1 MTIGGKLMSELFHGF
16 AETRVR
22 PLAEIDAKLH
32 EMKHQKSGARL
43 IWIEREDDNK
53 TFGIA
58 FKTLPENDTGVFH
71 ILEHSVLNGSDRYP
85 VKEPFVELLK
95 NSMNTFLNAMT
106 YPDKTVYPVS
116 SKNNQDFIN
125 LMRVYLDAVFHP
137 LIYSKP
143 EIFYQEGW
151 HHEFAEDG
159 TVSYKGV
166 VFNEMKGAT
175 SDPDDILEEAV
186 MQGLF
191 PDNCYKHNSG
201 GAPASIP
208 DLTYDMFIA
217 NHKKYYDP
225 SNSYIF
231 IDGSVDI
238 DTTLGIIDDEYLSHY
253 DAAPEIPPIDMQKPS
268 DGGVLEYEYGL
279 SPSEELEGHTRLAYG
294 NVIGTYDEYEKLIA
308 MDVLAEVLAG
318 TNHSPLSRA
327 ILSEGLAEDVILR
340 ISDGILQPYAVLEI
354 RNLKD
359 ENKDK
364 VEKIVRDT
372 LSGIADSG
380 IDREQ
385 LDSSMANL
393 EFKLREKDYGPK
405 GLVFG
410 LTALDTWLYGG
421 DPATKLVVG
430 DMFEDLKKKADEGY
444 FEQLIRDVLLDNK
457 HTCKVILKPSHTYA
471 ETTAAKEQERLAKEE
486 ASWTPEEREALI
498 EKQRK
503 LEEWQHSEDTP
514 ENLATLP
521 MLKLSD
527 LPDEPEKFP
536 MEETEIG
543 GVKVLLHKLNAGGI
557 VYTNL
562 YFDATDLSEK
572 ELSAASLLCSLLG
585 KLDTKSHS
593 AEKLQTLLNFY
604 CGNFGA
610 KVSTYPGADN
620 YDVKL
625 VVSYSALE
633 TKLEDATK
641 LVCEII
647 TETRLDNE
655 TSILEILKQEKT
667 DLFQS
672 ILMRG
677 NTAALKRVNAQISS
691 VGVADDY
698 TSGISYYKALG
709 EFESESASLL
719 SALESVKAK
728 VLGSDRAIVSV
739 TGEMASAAETVI
751 NAVSSTLP
759 VVGKSTDK
767 ACLKPY
773 GIRKEGIAV
782 PTEIAFAAMGSSVSA
797 LDEKITGEYSV
808 AARILT
814 YGYLWN
820 VIRVQGG
827 AYGTGFVARDYGYIT
842 CHSFR
847 DPSANRSLSYFKK
860 CGEFLR
866 DFLKSNDDLTGF
878 IIGSVSDMFRL
889 TTPSTKGIISDN
901 RYFAGITPERVKEKY
916 HELISATPEKLVE
929 LSYNIDKVIQDGGI
943 CIVGSKKQ
951 LDECEELESVET
963 L

>member
-1 MTIGGKLMSELFHGF
+1 MSELFHGF

-22 PLAEIDAKLH
+22 ELPEIDAKLH

-106 YPDKTVYPVS
+106 YSDKTVYPVS
-116 SKNNQDFIN
+116 SKNNQDFLN

-159 TVSYKGV
+159 SVSYKGV
-166 VFNEMKGAT
+166 VFNEMKGAM
-175 SDPDDILEEAV
+175 SSPDDILEQA
-186 MQGLF
+186 MLAGLF
-191 PDNCYKHNSG
+191 PDNCYKYNSG
-201 GAPASIP
+201 GDPASIP

-253 DAAPEIPPIDMQKPS
+253 DCAPEIPPIELEKPI

-294 NVIGTYDEYEKLIA
+294 NVIGTYEDYEKLIA

-327 ILSEGLAEDVILR
+327 VLSEGLAEDVILR
-340 ISDGILQPYAVLEI
+340 ISDGILQPYAVLEV

-364 VEKIVRDT
+364 VEKLIRDT
-372 LSGIADSG
+372 LTGIADNG
-380 IDREQ
+380 VDREQ

-393 EFKLREKDYGPK
+393 EFKLRERDYGPK

-444 FEQLIRDVLLDNK
+444 FEQLIREVLLDDP

-471 ETTAAKEQERLAKEE
+471 ETTAAKEQARLKREE
-486 ASWTPEEREALI
+486 ESWTPEEREVLI
-498 EKQRK
+498 RKQEK
-503 LEEWQHSEDTP
+503 LEAWQHSEDTP

-527 LPDEPEKFP
+527 LPEEPEKFP
-536 MEETEIG
+536 MDETEIG
-543 GVKVLLHKLNAGGI
+543 GVKVLMHKLNTTGI

-585 KLDTKSHS
+585 KLDTRSHT

-610 KVSTYPGADN
+610 KISTYPSANN

-625 VVSYSALE
+625 RVSFSALE

-641 LVCEII
+641 LVCEILS
-647 TETRLDNE
+647 ETKLDNE
-655 TSILEILKQEKT
+655 TSVVEILRQEKT
-667 DLFQS
+667 GLFND
-672 ILMRG
+672 ILMSG
-677 NTAALKRVNAQISS
+677 NAAALRRVNAQISS

-709 EFESESASLL
+709 EFESESSSLL
-719 SALESVKAK
+719 SALESVKNK
-728 VLGSDRAIVSV
+728 VLGSDRAVVSL
-739 TGEMASAAETVI
+739 TGEMANAAEIVVST
-751 NAVSSTLP
+751 VSSALP
-759 VVGKSTDK
+759 AVGKSNGK
-767 ACLKPY
+767 ADLKPF

-782 PTEIAFAAMGSSVSA
+782 PTEIAFAAMGSSVTA
-797 LDEKITGEYSV
+797 LGEKVTGDYSV

-827 AYGTGFVARDYGYIT
+827 AYGTGFVVRDYGYTT

-847 DPSANRSLSYFKK
+847 DPSANRSIGYFKK
-860 CGEFLR
+860 SGEFLR

-878 IIGSVSDMFRL
+878 IIGSVSDMFQL
-889 TTPSTKGIISDN
+889 TTPSMKGVISDN
-901 RYFAGITPERVKEKY
+901 RYFSGITPERVSEKY
-916 HELISATPEKLVE
+916 HELVNATAEDLIK
-929 LSYNIDKVIQDGGI
+929 LSYNIDKVIQGGGI

-951 LDECEELESVET
+951 LDECEELESIET

>member
-1 MTIGGKLMSELFHGF
+1 MSELFHGF
-16 AETRVR
+16 AEMRVR
-22 PLAEIDAKLH
+22 ELSEIDAKLH
-32 EMKHQKSGARL
+32 EMKHVKSGARL

-106 YPDKTVYPVS
+106 YSDKTVYPVS

-151 HHEFAEDG
+151 HHEFAPDG

-186 MQGLF
+186 MEGLF

-208 DLTYDMFIA
+208 DLSYEMFIA

-253 DAAPEIPPIDMQKPS
+253 DAAPEIPPIEMQKPI
-268 DGGVLEYEYGL
+268 DGGVTIHEYGL
-279 SPSEELEGHTRLAYG
+279 SPSEELTGHTRLAYG

-340 ISDGILQPYAVLEI
+340 ISDGILQPYAVLEV

-359 ENKDK
+359 ENMGK
-364 VEKIVRDT
+364 VEKLIRNT
-372 LSGIADSG
+372 LTNIADNG
-380 IDREQ
+380 VDREQ

-421 DPATKLVVG
+421 DPATKLIVG

-444 FEQLIRDVLLDNK
+444 FEQLIKDVLLNDP

-471 ETTAAKEQERLAKEE
+471 ETTAAIEQARLRREE
-486 ASWTPEEREALI
+486 ESWTPEEREALI
-498 EKQRK
+498 EKQKR
-503 LEEWQHSEDTP
+503 LEAWQHSEDTP

-521 MLKLSD
+521 VLKLSD

-536 MEETEIG
+536 IEETEIG
-543 GVKVLLHKLNAGGI
+543 GMKVLMHRLNAAGI
-557 VYTNL
+557 VYTKL

-572 ELSAASLLCSLLG
+572 ELAAASLLCSLLG
-585 KLDTKSHS
+585 RLDTKSHT

-610 KVSTYPGADN
+610 KISTYPGVSG
-620 YDVKL
+620 YDVKI

-641 LVCEII
+641 LVCEILS
-647 TETRLDNE
+647 ETKLDNE
-655 TSILEILKQEKT
+655 TSIMEILRQEKT

-698 TSGISYYKALG
+698 TSGISYYKTLG
-709 EFESESASLL
+709 EFESDTKGLL
-719 SALESVKAK
+719 AALDSVKNK
-728 VLGSDRAIVSV
+728 VLGSDRAIISI
-739 TGEMASAAETVI
+739 TGEMANAAETVVTCVK
-751 NAVSSTLP
+751 ATLP
-759 VVGKSTDK
+759 TVGKSTGK
-767 ACLKPY
+767 ADLKPF

-782 PTEIAFAAMGSSVSA
+782 PTEIAFAAMGSNVSA
-797 LDEKITGEYSV
+797 FGKTVTGDYSV

-814 YGYLWN
+814 YAYLWN

-827 AYGTGFVARDYGYIT
+827 AYGTGFVTRDSGYIT

-847 DPSANRSLSYFKK
+847 DPSANRSLGYFKK
-860 CGEFLR
+860 SGEFLR
-866 DFLKSNDDLTGF
+866 NFLKSNDDLTGF
-878 IIGSVSDMFRL
+878 IIGSVSDMFQL
-889 TTPSTKGIISDN
+889 TTPSTKGVIADN
-901 RYFAGITPERVKEKY
+901 RYFSGITPERVNEKY
-916 HELISATPEKLVE
+916 HELIGATPEQLME
-929 LSYNIDKVIQDGGI
+929 LSYNIDKVICDGGI

>member
-1 MTIGGKLMSELFHGF
+1 MSELFHGF

-22 PLAEIDAKLH
+22 ELSEIDAKLH
-32 EMKHQKSGARL
+32 EMKHVKSGARL

-208 DLTYDMFIA
+208 DLTYEMFIA

-253 DAAPEIPPIDMQKPS
+253 DAAPEIPPIDMQKPI
-268 DGGVLEYEYGL
+268 DGGVLEYVYGL

-327 ILSEGLAEDVILR
+327 ILSEGLAEDVIFR
-340 ISDGILQPYAVLEI
+340 ISDGILQPYAVIEI

-364 VEKIVRDT
+364 VEKLVRDT
-372 LSGIADSG
+372 LTGIADNG
-380 IDREQ
+380 VDREQ
-385 LDSSMANL
+385 LESSMANL
-393 EFKLREKDYGPK
+393 EFKLREKNYGPK

-410 LTALDTWLYGG
+410 LTALGTWLYGG

-430 DMFEDLKKKADEGY
+430 DMFENLKKKADEGY

-457 HTCKVILKPSHTYA
+457 HTCKVVLKPSHTYA
-471 ETTAAKEQERLAKEE
+471 ETTAEKEQARLKREE
-486 ASWTPEEREALI
+486 KSWTSEEREALI
-498 EKQRK
+498 EKQKK
-503 LEEWQHSEDTP
+503 LEAWQHREDTP

-536 MEETEIG
+536 MEEAEIG
-543 GVKVLLHKLNAGGI
+543 GMKVLLHKLNTSGI

-604 CGNFGA
+604 CGSFGA
-610 KVSTYPGADN
+610 KVSAYPSADN
-620 YDVKL
+620 YDVKF
-625 VVSYSALE
+625 VVSFSALE

-641 LVCEII
+641 LVCEILS
-647 TETRLDNE
+647 ETKLDSE
-655 TSILEILKQEKT
+655 TSVMEILRQEKT
-667 DLFQS
+667 DVFQS

-677 NTAALKRVNAQISS
+677 NSAALGRVNAQISPAGV
-691 VGVADDY
+691 VGEY
-698 TSGISYYKALG
+698 TSGISYYKTLG
-709 EFESESASLL
+709 EFESESKSLL
-719 SALESVKAK
+719 SALGSVKNK
-728 VLGSDRAIVSV
+728 VLGSDRAIVSI
-739 TGEMASAAETVI
+739 TGEMAKAAETVVDC
-751 NAVSSTLP
+751 VSSTLP
-759 VVGKSTDK
+759 AVGKSASK
-767 ACLKPY
+767 ADLKPF
-773 GIRKEGIAV
+773 GVKKEGIAV
-782 PTEIAFAAMGSSVSA
+782 PTEIAFAAMGSSVAA
-797 LDEKITGEYSV
+797 LGEKVTGEYSV

-827 AYGTGFVARDYGYIT
+827 AYGTGFVVRDSGYIT
-842 CHSFR
+842 CHSYR
-847 DPSANRSLSYFKK
+847 DPSANRSLGYFKK
-860 CGEFLR
+860 SGEFLR
-866 DFLKSNDDLTGF
+866 DFLKNNDDLTGF
-878 IIGSVSDMFRL
+878 IIGSVSDMFQL
-889 TTPSTKGIISDN
+889 TTPSMKGVISDN
-901 RYFAGITPERVKEKY
+901 RYFTGITPERVNEKY
-916 HELISATPEKLVE
+916 HELIGATPEKLTE
-929 LSYNIDKVIQDGGI
+929 LSYNIDKVICDGGI

-951 LDECEELESVET
+951 LDECEELDSVET

>member
-1 MTIGGKLMSELFHGF
+1 MSELFHGF

-22 PLAEIDAKLH
+22 ELSEIDAKLH
-32 EMKHQKSGARL
+32 EMKHVKSGARL

-106 YPDKTVYPVS
+106 FSDKTVYPVS

-137 LIYSKP
+137 LIHSKP

-191 PDNCYKHNSG
+191 PDNCYKYNSG

-208 DLTYDMFIA
+208 DLTYEMFVA

-253 DAAPEIPPIDMQKPS
+253 DAAPEIPPIEMQKS
-268 DGGVLEYEYGL
+268 IDGGVIEHEYGL

-294 NVIGTYDEYEKLIA
+294 NVIGTYEDYEKLVA

-340 ISDGILQPYAVLEI
+340 ISDGILQPYAVLEV

-359 ENKDK
+359 ENMPK
-364 VEKIVRDT
+364 VEKLIRDT
-372 LSGIADSG
+372 LADIADNG
-380 IDREQ
+380 VDREQ
-385 LDSSMANL
+385 LESSMANL

-444 FEQLIRDVLLDNK
+444 FEQLIRDVLLNDP

-471 ETTAAKEQERLAKEE
+471 ETTAAIEQTRLAREE

-498 EKQRK
+498 KKQAG
-503 LEEWQHSEDTP
+503 LEAWQHSEDTP

-543 GVKVLLHKLNAGGI
+543 GVKVLMHKLNAAGI

-562 YFDATDLSEK
+562 YFDATDLNEK
-572 ELSAASLLCSLLG
+572 ELAAASLLCSLLG
-585 KLDTKSHS
+585 KLDTKSHF

-610 KVSTYPGADN
+610 KVAVYPSAKD

-641 LVCEII
+641 LVCEILS
-647 TETRLDNE
+647 ETKLDNE
-655 TSILEILKQEKT
+655 TSVMEILKQEKT
-667 DLFQS
+667 DVFQS

-677 NTAALKRVNAQISS
+677 NSAALGRVNAQISPA
-691 VGVADDY
+691 GVAGEY

-709 EFESESASLL
+709 EFEGDISGLL
-719 SALESVKAK
+719 SALEGVKGK
-728 VLGSDRAIVSV
+728 VLGSDRVIVSV
-739 TGEMASAAETVI
+739 TGEMNGAAEKIVGE
-751 NAVSSTLP
+751 ASSVLP
-759 VVGKSTDK
+759 AVGKAAGK
-767 ACLKPY
+767 ASLKPF
-773 GIRKEGIAV
+773 GIKKEGIAV
-782 PTEIAFAAMGSSVSA
+782 PTEIAFAAMGSSVA
-797 LDEKITGEYSV
+797 DLGENVTGEYSV

-827 AYGTGFVARDYGYIT
+827 AYGTGFVVRDSGFIT
-842 CHSFR
+842 CHSYR
-847 DPSANRSLSYFKK
+847 DPSANRSLGYFKK
-860 CGEFLR
+860 SGEFLR

-889 TTPSTKGIISDN
+889 TTPSSKGTIADN
-901 RYFAGITPERVKEKY
+901 RYFSGIAPERVNEKY

-929 LSYNIDKVIQDGGI
+929 ISHNIDKVICEGGI

>member
-1 MTIGGKLMSELFHGF
+1 MSELFHGF

-22 PLAEIDAKLH
+22 ELSEIDAKLH
-32 EMKHQKSGARL
+32 EMKHVKSGARL

-106 YPDKTVYPVS
+106 YSDKTVYPVS

-151 HHEFAEDG
+151 HHEFAPDG

-186 MQGLF
+186 MEGLF

-208 DLTYDMFIA
+208 DLSYEMFIA

-253 DAAPEIPPIDMQKPS
+253 DAAPEIPPIEMQKPI
-268 DGGVLEYEYGL
+268 DGGVIEHEYGL
-279 SPSEELEGHTRLAYG
+279 SPSEELTGHTRLAYG

-340 ISDGILQPYAVLEI
+340 ISDGILQPYAVLEV

-359 ENKDK
+359 ENMDK
-364 VEKIVRDT
+364 VEKLIRDT
-372 LSGIADSG
+372 LTGIADNG
-380 IDREQ
+380 VDREQ

-421 DPATKLVVG
+421 DPATKLIVG

-444 FEQLIRDVLLDNK
+444 FEQLIRDVLLNDP

-471 ETTAAKEQERLAKEE
+471 ETTAAIEQARLKREE
-486 ASWTPEEREALI
+486 ESWTPEEREALI
-498 EKQRK
+498 KKQAD
-503 LEEWQHSEDTP
+503 LEAWQHSEDTP

-521 MLKLSD
+521 ILKLSD

-536 MEETEIG
+536 IEETEIG
-543 GVKVLLHKLNAGGI
+543 GMKVLMHRLNAAGI
-557 VYTNL
+557 VYTKL

-572 ELSAASLLCSLLG
+572 ELAAASLLCSLLG
-585 KLDTKSHS
+585 RLDTKSHP

-604 CGNFGA
+604 CGSFGA
-610 KVSTYPGADN
+610 KISTYPGVSG
-620 YDVKL
+620 YDVKI

-641 LVCEII
+641 LVCEILS
-647 TETRLDNE
+647 ETRLDNE
-655 TSILEILKQEKT
+655 TSIMEILRQEKT

-698 TSGISYYKALG
+698 TSGISYYKTLG
-709 EFESESASLL
+709 EFESDTKGLL
-719 SALESVKAK
+719 AALENVKNK
-728 VLGSDRAIVSV
+728 VLGSDRAIVSI
-739 TGEMASAAETVI
+739 TGEMANAAETVATCI
-751 NAVSSTLP
+751 NATLP
-759 VVGKSTDK
+759 TVGKSTGK
-767 ACLKPY
+767 ADLKPF

-782 PTEIAFAAMGSSVSA
+782 PTEIAFAAMGSNVSA
-797 LDEKITGEYSV
+797 LGKTVTGDYSV

-814 YGYLWN
+814 YAYLWN

-827 AYGTGFVARDYGYIT
+827 AYGTGFVTRDSGYIT

-847 DPSANRSLSYFKK
+847 DPSANRSLGYFKK
-860 CGEFLR
+860 SGEFLR
-866 DFLKSNDDLTGF
+866 DFLKNNDDLTGF
-878 IIGSVSDMFRL
+878 IIGSVSDMFQL
-889 TTPSTKGIISDN
+889 TTPSTKGVIADN
-901 RYFAGITPERVKEKY
+901 RYFSGITPERVNEKY
-916 HELISATPEKLVE
+916 HELIGATPEKLME
-929 LSYNIDKVIQDGGI
+929 LSYNIDKVICEGGI

-951 LDECEELESVET
+951 LDECEELDTVET